1 MERLA
6 IEGGEPASRKW
17 IPISKPLIGE
27 EEIREV
33 VRVLKSG
40 RLREGELTRRFEE
53 EFRTR
58 CGAEHAIA
66 VSSGTAALHLAFLS
80 ILKPGDE
87 VILPSFTFIA
97 SANTVLLAGGKP
109 VFADIDERTFTLDP
123 DDVLERITG
132 RTKAIEPVHLYGQ
145 PADVGAFLD
154 IAEDHGLWLVW
165 DAAQAHGAEYAG
177 RDVGSFRDLVCF
189 SFYATKN
196 MTTGEGG
203 MITTCHRALAER
215 ISMLKDHGQ
224 AERYWSLMPGFNY
237 RMMEV
242 QAAIGLH
249 QLRRLEEFNRA
260 REENARF
267 LTKRLSGLGGIRPP
281 YVREGARH
289 VFHQYT
295 VVLEL
300 EELRCDRDEF
310 VRALRAENVDAR
322 VYYPV
327 PIHKQPAYRDLC
339 KGLRLPITEEMAKR
353 VLSLPVH
360 PALTQEDL
368 EAIVLA
374 IEKVLG
380 HFQKR

>member
-360 PALTQEDL
+360 PALTEEDL

>member
-1 MERLA
+1 MGRLA
-6 IEGGEPASRKW
+6 IEGGEPVSPRW
-17 IPISKPLIGE
+17 IPISKPLIGD

-33 VRVLKSG
+33 IKVLRSG
-40 RLREGELTRRFEE
+40 QLREGNLTRRFEE
-53 EFRTR
+53 EFKAR
-58 CGAEHAIA
+58 CGADYAIA

-123 DDVLERITG
+123 DDVLERITD
-132 RTKAIEPVHLYGQ
+132 RTRALEPVHLYGQ
-145 PADVGAFLD
+145 PADVRAFLD

-165 DAAQAHGAEYAG
+165 DAAQAHGAAYDG

-203 MITTCHRALAER
+203 MITTCHKDLAEK

-224 AERYWSLMPGFNY
+224 AKRYWSLMPGFNY

-249 QLRRLEEFNRA
+249 QLRKLEEFNRA
-260 REENARF
+260 RIRNARF
-267 LTKRLSGLGGIRPP
+267 LSRRLSKLEGIRPP
-281 YVREGARH
+281 YVREGVRH

-295 VVLEL
+295 VLLEL
-300 EELRCDRDEF
+300 EGLRCDRDEF
-310 VRALRAENVDAR
+310 VKALRAENIDAR

-339 KGLRLPITEEMAKR
+339 KGLKLPVTEEVASR

-360 PALTQEDL
+360 PALTEEDL
-368 EAIVLA
+368 KAIVLA
-374 IEKVLG
+374 VEKVLG
-380 HFQKR
+380 HFQKK

>member
-53 EFRTR
+53 EFKRR

-360 PALTQEDL
+360 PALTEEDL